1 MCDITISNFGK
12 EAATTVMPLLSAALY
27 LKFRRV
33 YRGIALGELISTDEM
48 LYGKYVL
55 PKSGSTYLLIVTS
68 AKNGDEA
75 IIIGR

>member
-33 YRGIALGELISTDEM
+33 YRGIALGELISPDE
-48 LYGKYVL
+48 
-55 PKSGSTYLLIVTS
+55 I
-68 AKNGDEA
+68 
-75 IIIGR
+75 